1 MTLLAFHTIFYKLIP
16 GEKRKALSL
25 NQQIYQLS
33 QLNMLLL
40 DDIGTLQTKKFYTI
54 AKTDALAVP
63 KNASNKTL
71 RKLLKTKSKQSC
83 NGKHCQNHL
92 LSSNSALFKLT
103 LNKKAN
109 ACELR
114 MLMIQKV
121 TVR

>member
-1 MTLLAFHTIFYKLIP
+1 MTLLAFHTIFYELIP

-33 QLNMLLL
+33 LLLL